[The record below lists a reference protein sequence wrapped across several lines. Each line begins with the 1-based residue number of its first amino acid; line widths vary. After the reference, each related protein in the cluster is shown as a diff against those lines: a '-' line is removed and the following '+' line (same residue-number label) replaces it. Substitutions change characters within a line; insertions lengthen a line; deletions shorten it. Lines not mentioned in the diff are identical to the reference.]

1 MSRTIEAEAKKY
13 LIEQFNNKRY
23 KFEDRKDGDKLGF
36 DLWLVDREK
45 KNPIEI
51 ELKATK
57 REYNRKSD
65 IFQDLYFSAKN
76 EVDNFKKRNTKI
88 VRIFLGNTPPKIFLL
103 SKSILKAGAKFK
115 KEYRAKIVGEK
126 NYNDIKEF

>member
-65 IFQDLYFSAKN
+65 IFQDL
-76 EVDNFKKRNTKI
+76 
-88 VRIFLGNTPPKIFLL
+88 FLV
-103 SKSILKAGAKFK
+103 LKMK
-115 KEYRAKIVGEK
+115 
-126 NYNDIKEF
+126 